1 MSFKNYIFLLVN
13 SCSTFI
19 LQAQSNPLSPSNPFS
34 SASKLF
40 YQAPPFDKIKNEHYK
55 PALEAGIQQML
66 VEIQQIVDNPS
77 AANFENTLV
86 ALEKSGQLFSRTQNV
101 FSMVSGANTNDTL
114 QNLAVEIAP
123 KMTALNDAI
132 FLNDKLF
139 ARIKSIDDNR
149 KQLHLAAES
158 ERLLDYY
165 YKKCLMSGALL
176 NESEKKQIKKLN
188 EEEATLAARFSNQLL
203 AAGKNGALAVNDA
216 ALLKGLSEAEIA
228 KAKSAAGARGL
239 KDKWLLSL
247 RNTTQQPAL
256 SSLENRS
263 TRQQLFEASWNRA
276 KKNDSTDTRST
287 LLKIATIRA
296 EKAKILGFP
305 NYASWALQDQMATT
319 PAAVDS
325 IFAKLAP
332 ASLNKAKTE
341 ATAIQTLID
350 KQNGGF
356 KLEAWDWDFYAEQ
369 VRKEKYNLDEKEV
382 RPYFDMYKVL
392 EQGVFYAANV
402 MYGLTFKERKDIP
415 VYHPDVRV
423 YEVFD
428 NGKSLALFYAD
439 YYKRDNKNGGAWMS
453 NAVGQ
458 SYLLGTKPVIYN
470 VCNFPKPL
478 EGEPSLI
485 SFTDVTTMFHEFG
498 HTLHGLFASQ
508 KYPTL
513 SGANTARDF
522 VEFPSQFNEH
532 WALEPQILANYAKHY
547 KTGKP
552 IEPQLVEKI
561 KNAATFNK
569 GYAQTEAIAAA
580 SLDLEWHKLSYEE
593 VKAVTDVDSF
603 EQKALTHVGLNVSYV
618 PPRYRSSYFSHIW
631 GGGYAA
637 GYYAYQWTKMLEEE
651 AYVWFK
657 NNGGMTR
664 KNGDRFRKIVL
675 SRGNT
680 ENYNE
685 MFRKLVDH
693 SPNVI
698 PMIDE
703 LGLLK
708 K

>member
-1 MSFKNYIFLLVN
+1 
-13 SCSTFI
+13 
-19 LQAQSNPLSPSNPFS
+19 
-34 SASKLF
+34 
-40 YQAPPFDKIKNEHYK
+40 
-55 PALEAGIQQML
+55 
-66 VEIQQIVDNPS
+66 
-77 AANFENTLV
+77 
-86 ALEKSGQLFSRTQNV
+86 
-101 FSMVSGANTNDTL
+101 
-114 QNLAVEIAP
+114 
-123 KMTALNDAI
+123 
-132 FLNDKLF
+132 
-139 ARIKSIDDNR
+139 
-149 KQLHLAAES
+149 
-158 ERLLDYY
+158 
-165 YKKCLMSGALL
+165 
-176 NESEKKQIKKLN
+176 
-188 EEEATLAARFSNQLL
+188 
-203 AAGKNGALAVNDA
+203 
-216 ALLKGLSEAEIA
+216 
-228 KAKSAAGARGL
+228 
-239 KDKWLLSL
+239 
-247 RNTTQQPAL
+247 
-256 SSLENRS
+256 
-263 TRQQLFEASWNRA
+263 
-276 KKNDSTDTRST
+276 
-287 LLKIATIRA
+287 
-296 EKAKILGFP
+296 
-305 NYASWALQDQMATT
+305 MATT

-332 ASLNKAKTE
+332 ASLNKAKIE
-341 ATAIQTLID
+341 AIAIQTLID

-382 RPYFDMYKVL
+382 KPYFDMYKVL

-532 WALEPQILANYAKHY
+532 WALEPQVLANYAKHY

-593 VKAVTDVDSF
+593 VKVVTDVDSF

>member
-1 MSFKNYIFLLVN
+1 MSFKNYIFILVN

-139 ARIKSIDDNR
+139 TRIKTIYENR

-276 KKNDSTDTRST
+276 EKKDSTDTRST

-305 NYASWALQDQMATT
+305 
-319 PAAVDS
+319 
-325 IFAKLAP
+325 
-332 ASLNKAKTE
+332 
-341 ATAIQTLID
+341 
-350 KQNGGF
+350 
-356 KLEAWDWDFYAEQ
+356 
-369 VRKEKYNLDEKEV
+369 
-382 RPYFDMYKVL
+382 
-392 EQGVFYAANV
+392 
-402 MYGLTFKERKDIP
+402 
-415 VYHPDVRV
+415 
-423 YEVFD
+423 
-428 NGKSLALFYAD
+428 
-439 YYKRDNKNGGAWMS
+439 
-453 NAVGQ
+453 
-458 SYLLGTKPVIYN
+458 
-470 VCNFPKPL
+470 
-478 EGEPSLI
+478 
-485 SFTDVTTMFHEFG
+485 
-498 HTLHGLFASQ
+498 
-508 KYPTL
+508 
-513 SGANTARDF
+513 
-522 VEFPSQFNEH
+522 
-532 WALEPQILANYAKHY
+532 
-547 KTGKP
+547 
-552 IEPQLVEKI
+552 
-561 KNAATFNK
+561 
-569 GYAQTEAIAAA
+569 
-580 SLDLEWHKLSYEE
+580 
-593 VKAVTDVDSF
+593 
-603 EQKALTHVGLNVSYV
+603 
-618 PPRYRSSYFSHIW
+618 
-631 GGGYAA
+631 
-637 GYYAYQWTKMLEEE
+637 
-651 AYVWFK
+651 
-657 NNGGMTR
+657 
-664 KNGDRFRKIVL
+664 
-675 SRGNT
+675 
-680 ENYNE
+680 
-685 MFRKLVDH
+685 
-693 SPNVI
+693 
-698 PMIDE
+698 
-703 LGLLK
+703 
-708 K
+708 